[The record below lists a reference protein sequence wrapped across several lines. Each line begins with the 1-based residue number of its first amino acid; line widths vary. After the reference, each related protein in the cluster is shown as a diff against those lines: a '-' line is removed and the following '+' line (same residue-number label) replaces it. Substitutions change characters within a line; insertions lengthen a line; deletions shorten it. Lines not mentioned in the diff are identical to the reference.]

1 MHGARETLCC
11 EIWPHRITETEGI
24 IHTSLVALIVKM
36 AVGWTNQDDEE
47 VFKGKAY
54 SFFLLQIMK
63 LFAQILTFLQ
73 VREKWLI
80 P

>member
-1 MHGARETLCC
+1 MVHGRLCAV
-11 EIWPHRITETEGI
+11 EYGHTESWKQG
-24 IHTSLVALIVKM
+24 IHTRLVVLIVKM
-36 AVGWTNQDDEE
+36 AAGWTNQDDKE

-54 SFFLLQIMK
+54 SFFLLQILK
-63 LFAQILTFLQ
+63 LLAQILTFLQ